1 MKRMVTAYG
10 KRLKLARKL
19 AGLTQVELSKATGI
33 PQSTISSAEVGG
45 AGSAETPAIAA
56 ACAVD
61 ALWLAEGQGEP
72 RPKSVKP
79 APLTQ
84 MAMDIAMAFDEELK
98 TPRERSRAY
107 VAIMTIINDAV
118 GGIGARPSA

>member
-33 PQSTISSAEVGG
+33 RQSTISAAEVGG
-45 AGSAETPAIAA
+45 SGSATTPVIAA

-61 ALWLAEGQGEP
+61 ALWLASGQGEP
-72 RPKSVKP
+72 RPKALKSSP
-79 APLTQ
+79 PSQ
-84 MAMDIAMAFDEELK
+84 MALDIALAFEEELK
-98 TPRERSRAY
+98 TPRERSKAY
-107 VAIMTIINDAV
+107 IAIMAIINGVV
-118 GGIGARPSA
+118 GERGGPPSV